1 MSIADSLLVSVLGL
15 FVVFLVLILLSFLI
29 HIQSII
35 LGYITAYQ
43 QRNAEASHTIIP
55 VEDQPEEADQGWT
68 AGELKLIG
76 VDEKTAA
83 MIMATISDETQ
94 IPLSELQFKKIK
106 AIDQIN

>member
-43 QRNAEASHTIIP
+43 QRNAEAGHTIIP
-55 VEDQPEEADQGWT
+55 
-68 AGELKLIG
+68 AGG
-76 VDEKTAA
+76 
-83 MIMATISDETQ
+83 S
-94 IPLSELQFKKIK
+94 
-106 AIDQIN
+106 